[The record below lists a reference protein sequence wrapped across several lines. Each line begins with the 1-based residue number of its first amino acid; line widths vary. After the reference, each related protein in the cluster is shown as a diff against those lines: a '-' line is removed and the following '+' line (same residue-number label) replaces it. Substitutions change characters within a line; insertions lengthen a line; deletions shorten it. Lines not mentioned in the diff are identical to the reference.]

1 MQTQIDPLDKGIFSL
16 IREDLSIPRLKDPA
30 FKSRV
35 ELFFNYPGVMTIS
48 LHRIAHRLYIKKW
61 RTLGRIIMGFCQF
74 AYNIDLH
81 PAAVV
86 GRKVFIDHGIGV
98 VVGETAIIGDDVTI
112 YQGVTLGGVSLE
124 KTKRHPTILEGAVI
138 GSGAKVLGNITIGK
152 NVKIGSNSVVVKD
165 VPDDCV
171 AVGIPARIIDKN
183 KHEDSKESEAKNTRT
198 KLPDIDKEMFAY
210 ILCKLKLYEQI
221 VNAVS
226 DEHGN
231 INIKDLCKEHG
242 KYKEQQVK
250 LDEVYDIFLK
260 AVKADEPK
268 EHDGEKDAKE
278 EENKTNET
286 VLKDTPE
293 YTKTKDALK
302 DKELKDDTTS
312 SK

>member
-1 MQTQIDPLDKGIFSL
+1 MTTQIDPLNRNIFSL
-16 IREDLSIPRLKDPA
+16 MKEDFSIPRLKDPA
-30 FKSRV
+30 FKSKV
-35 ELFFNYPGVMTIS
+35 ELFFNYPGVMTIVF
-48 LHRIAHRLYIKKW
+48 HRIAHRLYLKNWKV
-61 RTLGRIIMGFCQF
+61 LGRIIMGFCQF

-86 GRKVFIDHGIGV
+86 GRKVFIDHGIGL

-171 AVGIPARIIDKN
+171 AVGIPARIIN
-183 KHEDSKESEAKNTRT
+183 KHKTEDSKEKEEKTTTT

-242 KYKEQQVK
+242 KYRFEQAK

-260 AVKADEPK
+260 AIKQDEKADN
-268 EHDGEKDAKE
+268 KE
-278 EENKTNET
+278 EIRTDTKEDIKTESKKD
-286 VLKDTPE
+286 LKE
-293 YTKTKDALK
+293 DA
-302 DKELKDDTTS
+302 
-312 SK
+312 SKQEATEQDSIKMQ